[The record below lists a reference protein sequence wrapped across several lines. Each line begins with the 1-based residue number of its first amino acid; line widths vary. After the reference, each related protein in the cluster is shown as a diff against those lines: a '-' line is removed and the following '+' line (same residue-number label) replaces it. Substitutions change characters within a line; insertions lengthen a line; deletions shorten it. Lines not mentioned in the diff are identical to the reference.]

1 MLLKNCQNI
10 EKVIAFA
17 TVRQLIR
24 PVLEVASEHAD
35 TLKQTKINRGLKEG
49 QQILDIEVERQSD
62 DVVMTGFEHL
72 SYQSKGYEGGVFL
85 DDELHELE
93 EMGFDIGEF
102 IRMGREFVF
111 GDEVS
116 DDQMHGLGQV
126 LFSEELQGLGG
137 G

>member
-1 MLLKNCQNI
+1 
-10 EKVIAFA
+10 
-17 TVRQLIR
+17 
-24 PVLEVASEHAD
+24 
-35 TLKQTKINRGLKEG
+35 
-49 QQILDIEVERQSD
+49 
-62 DVVMTGFEHL
+62 
-72 SYQSKGYEGGVFL
+72 
-85 DDELHELE
+85 
-93 EMGFDIGEF
+93 MGFDIGEF